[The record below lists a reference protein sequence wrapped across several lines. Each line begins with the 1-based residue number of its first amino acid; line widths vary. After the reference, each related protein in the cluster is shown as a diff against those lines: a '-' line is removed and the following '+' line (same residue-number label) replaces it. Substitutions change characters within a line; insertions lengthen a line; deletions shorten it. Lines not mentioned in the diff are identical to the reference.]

1 MASFLVLATPARA
14 AFHFSEISEVMS
26 GTTADATLQFVEI
39 RMKIP
44 LQSFVAHSR
53 LTAFDCTGTTNTILL
68 EVPSDLAAQGTDVR
82 WIMAG
87 PSPSAFSA
95 AFGVMPDFT
104 FTGSIDPTCGNLCW
118 GAPAGPA
125 FLPPNP
131 PTWDASQPSNYVD
144 CIAYGGYTGPLKAGQ
159 PVVAGPLGDGMHS
172 LTRTIGTTTFALQC
186 PTPENDA
193 GTSGALAGCA
203 TTPTTTTT
211 TPGSTATT
219 TTVPSGAGTCPGAT
233 DVRAAI
239 ESKCPCS
246 SETSHRAY
254 VHCAA
259 GVIASAV
266 KAGTLSKSCKHTVK
280 KCVGASTCGR
290 AGAVACCRTTAKGV
304 HRCAVVKSAAACKAP
319 KGGTACPATT
329 PSCCEACASGSCASA
344 TTPSATVP
352 STTRHHPPTTMMGY

>member
-1 MASFLVLATPARA
+1 MVGALVLAAPARA
-14 AFHFSEISEVMS
+14 LLHISEISEVMS
-26 GTTADATLQFVEI
+26 GTTGDATLQFIEI
-39 RMKIP
+39 RMKAP
-44 LQSFVAHSR
+44 FQSFVAHGR
-53 LTAFDCTGTTNTILL
+53 LTVFNCTGTTNTILL
-68 EVPSDLAAQGTDVR
+68 EVPSNLAAQGTDVC

-87 PSPSAFSA
+87 PSASAFAA
-95 AFGVMPDFT
+95 AFGVTPDFT
-104 FTGSIDPTCGNLCW
+104 FNGNIDPTCGNLCW
-118 GAPAGPA
+118 GAPG
-125 FLPPNP
+125 LSPPNP

-159 PVVAGPLGDGMHS
+159 PVVTGPLGDGMHS

-186 PTPENDA
+186 PTPENNA
-193 GTSGALAGCA
+193 GTTGALAGCA
-203 TTPTTTTT
+203 TTATTTT

-219 TTVPSGAGTCPGAT
+219 TTVPSGGGTCLGSSGAI
-233 DVRAAI
+233 DVRATI

-246 SETSHRAY
+246 SATSHRAY

-259 GVIASAV
+259 GLIASAV
-266 KAGTLSKSCKHTVK
+266 KAGTLPKSCKHAVK

-352 STTRHHPPTTMMGY
+352 STTRRHPPTTIMGY